1 MSSNKLSF
9 KYWLAI
15 FQKHSH
21 HFAKVR
27 IELIERSGLGVGS
40 RESGNVA
47 HIEARLGILFDN
59 RRVFFHSRRYPYRRL
74 ILHCQHAVTPD
85 PQLPFA
91 APADRPS
98 SDDPDAK
105 ILAVINRHFSDNLR
119 RGEIYPACLTTRRGE
134 VRERAVT
141 RRKPGGGKRRA
152 QAYLNSKSSTASKRC
167 EGKAKSWRSYRVLR
181 PSGGEKGRLVPPP
194 PRYAVRIIQARNIR
208 TDVNAA

>member
-21 HFAKVR
+21 HFAKVH

-47 HIEARLGILFDN
+47 NVETRLGILFDN

-74 ILHCQHAVTPD
+74 ILHCRHAVTPD

-98 SDDPDAK
+98 PDDLDAK
-105 ILAVINRHFSDNLR
+105 ILDVINRHFSDALR
-119 RGEIYPACLTTRRGE
+119 RCEIFVVNQVSLSLFQQQCCPQRLHSHRDREVTT
-134 VRERAVT
+134 
-141 RRKPGGGKRRA
+141 A
-152 QAYLNSKSSTASKRC
+152 QDFAS
-167 EGKAKSWRSYRVLR
+167 R
-181 PSGGEKGRLVPPP
+181 PM
-194 PRYAVRIIQARNIR
+194 
-208 TDVNAA
+208 